1 MIGPGVGHA
10 GDKGILDTTYQPTQQ
25 SSVRRGSS
33 FVREGSSGDVPIKFG
48 SFRLSKLKPSYD
60 SLLLFTNILN
70 MLASVLLSHL

>member
-10 GDKGILDTTYQPTQQ
+10 GDKGILDTTYQPSQQ

-33 FVREGSSGDVPIKFG
+33 LQGSSGDVPIKFG

-60 SLLLFTNILN
+60 SLLLFTNSLN